1 MFDHADEASHSFF
14 VALACNAS
22 KDLGKKRQW
31 IVHESPRQ
39 RERIASELE
48 LWGITALVLP
58 DSPVNPD
65 NELHEIA
72 DPETAAEWFSI
83 LETLATSDAF
93 AVICGPDSFSQYA
106 PSAKSLL
113 SNRTHL
119 KSGLILDPTAF
130 AETLAAHGYERF
142 PTVTARGHFAIR
154 GGILDLFPFQSPR
167 PLRLEFFDTELE
179 SIREFDLNTQAST
192 RKIAEIDLQLT
203 EPPAVA
209 TIADYFRAGDVKIS
223 LLTDQSDQSDLSDSY
238 ASTVAGDSSPRPLEG
253 IPAPHFLITENTSTA
268 EENFTLAAYGSPLG
282 TFDAG
287 DFILDELRREAF
299 FKQLNEW
306 QRDGWDIGIVFSTKG
321 ELERFTEL
329 SGKNLERD
337 LGLTPIIGELVSSF
351 TLPVTKLAVLSS
363 SELFGRYRTPGAARR
378 STVEKARAIRARA
391 TLDDIEP
398 GDLVVHYEYGIGKF
412 KGIVAE
418 AEGEELQ
425 IEYKDGSILSVP
437 LEQAHLL
444 GKYIGVGGK
453 TPDLNKLGNA
463 TWQKNRKS
471 AEKSIL
477 DYAARLLRIQAER
490 EHDQGHAH
498 PPDSR
503 WMFEFEQSF
512 HYTETPD
519 QKQAILDTKHDLE
532 APRPM
537 DRLICGDVGFGKT
550 EVAIRAAFKAITG
563 GKQVAL
569 LCPTTV
575 LAEQHWRTF
584 RERFSDYPI
593 RVDLLN
599 RFRSAA
605 EVRATIAGLADG
617 SVDMVIGTHR
627 LISGDVAYKDLGLAV
642 VDEEQRF
649 GVAHKEKFKDLF
661 RQIDVLTLSA
671 TPIPRTLYM
680 ALMGA
685 RDMSTIDTAP
695 PNRLP
700 VSTTVTAY
708 DERIIRDAIR
718 REMKRGGQV
727 FFLHNRVK
735 TIEMVHKKL
744 KELVPEAR
752 VLVGHGQMEK
762 HDLENVM
769 HAFVNHEAD
778 VLLATTII
786 ETGIDI
792 PNANTILIDRAD
804 RFGLADLYQL
814 RGRVGRA
821 GEKAYA
827 ILLLPREMITQG
839 DARKRIHAIQ
849 QYTALGSGFKI
860 AMRDLEIRGAG
871 NLLGTKQSG
880 HIAKIGFDL
889 YCQLLRQSIDR
900 LKGKKDPTLHETT
913 FKADFIVSTET
924 QWVLRQKTA
933 DLETEDKN
941 SSSSQ
946 NQKSK
951 IINHQSSISP
961 SPSVLSVQSVVKN
974 SSSSSS
980 KSKIKNHQSSKQGEH
995 LRTLENMTKSFSL
1008 GRSETESIVNQTPDL
1023 LPAFIPTAYLSDAK
1037 LRINAYR
1044 ELAEA
1049 NTQKSISLLEKSW
1062 IDRHGRL
1069 PEAVQHL
1076 LTIARIKAEAA
1087 ANNVSSVEIS
1097 QQRIILHRNGSPILL
1112 DGSRFPRLTKSK
1124 PAKKLEEALEMLM
1137 NF

>member
-1 MFDHADEASHSFF
+1 MLDHATEASHSFL
-14 VALACNAS
+14 VALACTAAN
-22 KDLGKKRQW
+22 DLRKKRHW
-31 IVHESPRQ
+31 IIHESPRQ
-39 RERIASELE
+39 RERLATELE
-48 LWGITALVLP
+48 LWGITALSLP
-58 DSPVNPD
+58 DSPVNPGND
-65 NELHEIA
+65 LHEIQ
-72 DPETAAEWFSI
+72 DPETAAEWFAI
-83 LETLATSDAF
+83 LETLATSDSF
-93 AVICGPDSFSQYA
+93 TILCGSEQFDQYA
-106 PSAKSLL
+106 PSPKSLL

-119 KSGLILDPTAF
+119 KSGQSLDPIAF
-130 AETLAAHGYERF
+130 AETLNKHGYQRF

-154 GGILDLFPFQSPR
+154 GGILDLFPFQSAR
-167 PLRLEFFDTELE
+167 PLRLEFFDTEIE
-179 SIREFDLNTQAST
+179 SIREFDLNTQSST
-192 RKIAEIDLQLT
+192 RKIHETHLLLT

-209 TIADYFRAGDVKIS
+209 TIADFLKPDDTLIHIQGGA
-223 LLTDQSDQSDLSDSY
+223 
-238 ASTVAGDSSPRPLEG
+238 ASGCPTT
-253 IPAPHFLITENTSTA
+253 PAKTPSFLITENTSTQ
-268 EENFTLAAYGSPLG
+268 EEDFTLATFPSPLG
-282 TFDAG
+282 IFDAG
-287 DFILDELRREAF
+287 DFVLDELRRETF

-306 QRDGWDIGIVFSTKG
+306 QREQWDIGIVFSTRG

-329 SGKNLERD
+329 SGKDLERD
-337 LGLTPIIGELVSSF
+337 LGLTPVIGELISSF

-418 AEGEELQ
+418 EEGEELQ
-425 IEYKDGSILSVP
+425 IEYKDGSLLSVP
-437 LEQAHLL
+437 LEQAHLI

-490 EHDQGHAH
+490 EHDVGHAH
-498 PPDSR
+498 PPDTR

-519 QKQAILDTKHDLE
+519 QKTAIQDTKHDLE

-584 RERFSDYPI
+584 RERFSDYPV

-599 RFRSAA
+599 RFRKPS

-627 LISGDVAYKDLGLAV
+627 LISGDVAYKDLGLAI

-685 RDMSTIDTAP
+685 RDMSTIDTPP

-762 HDLENVM
+762 DDLENVM
-769 HAFVNHEAD
+769 HAFVNNEAD

-880 HIAKIGFDL
+880 HIAQIGFDL
-889 YCQLLRQSIDR
+889 YCQLLRQSVDR
-900 LKGKKDPTLHETT
+900 LKGKQNPTLQETT
-913 FKADFIVSTET
+913 FKADFIIPTET
-924 QWVLRQKTA
+924 QWVSKSQILNLKYQK
-933 DLETEDKN
+933 EE
-941 SSSSQ
+941 SSSVS
-946 NQKSK
+946 
-951 IINHQSSISP
+951 
-961 SPSVLSVQSVVKN
+961 SVLSVVKN
-974 SSSSSS
+974 SS
-980 KSKIKNHQSSKQGEH
+980 
-995 LRTLENMTKSFSL
+995 L
-1008 GRSETESIVNQTPDL
+1008 GDL
-1023 LPAFIPTAYLSDAK
+1023 GDLAVQPLPAFIPTSYLSDAK

-1049 NTQKSISLLEKSW
+1049 NTPKSITALEKNW

-1069 PEAVQHL
+1069 PHPVQNL

-1087 ANNVSSVEIS
+1087 ANNVSSVELS
-1097 QQRIILHRNGSPILL
+1097 GQRLILHRNGSPILL
-1112 DGSRFPRLTKSK
+1112 DGSRFPRLTKTK
-1124 PAKKLEEALEMLM
+1124 PGEKLEEALEMLR

>member
-1 MFDHADEASHSFF
+1 LHHHPKSWLRHALTNPEFTQHLAPFANGGCPIVFDHVDEASQSFF
-14 VALACNAS
+14 VALACMAS

-39 RERIASELE
+39 RERLATELE

-58 DSPVNPD
+58 DSPVNPEND
-65 NELHEIA
+65 LHEIA

-83 LETLATSDAF
+83 LETLASSHAF

-113 SNRTHL
+113 SNRTQL
-119 KSGLILDPTAF
+119 KSGLILDPSIF
-130 AETLAAHGYERF
+130 AKTLTEHGYERF

-179 SIREFDLNTQAST
+179 SIREFDLNSQAST
-192 RKIAEIDLQLT
+192 RKIAEIELLLT

-209 TIADYFRAGDVKIS
+209 KVADYLRPGDVKI
-223 LLTDQSDQSDLSDSY
+223 LILTDQSDPSDQTDLSDSY
-238 ASTVAGDSSPRPLEG
+238 N
-253 IPAPHFLITENTSTA
+253 FLITEGTSTA
-268 EENFTLAAYGSPLG
+268 EENFTLATYGSPLG

-287 DFILDELRREAF
+287 DFVLDELRREAF

-306 QRDGWDIGIVFSTKG
+306 QRDTWDIGIVFSTKG

-329 SGKNLERD
+329 SGKDLERD
-337 LGLTPIIGELVSSF
+337 LGLTPVIGELVSSF
-351 TLPVTKLAVLSS
+351 ILPVTKLAVLSS

-378 STVEKARAIRARA
+378 SSVEKARVIRARA

-412 KGIVAE
+412 KGIAQE
-418 AEGEELQ
+418 EDGEELQ

-498 PPDSR
+498 PPDTR

-599 RFRSAA
+599 RFRSPS
-605 EVRATIAGLADG
+605 EVRATIQGLADG

-649 GVAHKEKFKDLF
+649 GVAHKEKFKELF
-661 RQIDVLTLSA
+661 RQVDVLTLSA

-685 RDMSTIDTAP
+685 RDMSTIDTPP

-839 DARKRIHAIQ
+839 DARKRIHAIK

-880 HIAKIGFDL
+880 HIAQIGFDL

-900 LKGKKDPTLHETT
+900 LKGKKDPSMQETT
-913 FKADFIVSTET
+913 FKADFIISTET
-924 QWVLRQKTA
+924 QWVYRDQMLESRDQKEK
-933 DLETEDKN
+933 DSSN
-941 SSSSQ
+941 SPFTIHSSPFSQ
-946 NQKSK
+946 
-951 IINHQSSISP
+951 
-961 SPSVLSVQSVVKN
+961 
-974 SSSSSS
+974 
-980 KSKIKNHQSSKQGEH
+980 
-995 LRTLENMTKSFSL
+995 
-1008 GRSETESIVNQTPDL
+1008 
-1023 LPAFIPTAYLSDAK
+1023 LPAFIPTSYLSDAK

-1049 NTQKSISLLEKSW
+1049 NNPKAIDTLEINW

-1069 PEAVQHL
+1069 PEPVKHL
-1076 LTIARIKAEAA
+1076 LTIARIKTVAS

-1097 QQRIILHRNGSPILL
+1097 GQRLMLQRNGSPILL
-1112 DGSRFPRLTKSK
+1112 DGSRYPRLMKTK
-1124 PAKKLEEALEMLM
+1124 PAEMLMEALEMLR

>member
-1 MFDHADEASHSFF
+1 MNLNPKGWLRHALTTPEFNQHLAPFANGERTIVFDHADEASHSFF
-14 VALACNAS
+14 IALACTAS
-22 KDLGKKRQW
+22 KDLGKRRQW
-31 IVHESPRQ
+31 IIHESPRQ
-39 RERIASELE
+39 RERLATELE
-48 LWGITALVLP
+48 LWGITAVVLP
-58 DSPVNPD
+58 DSPVNPEND
-65 NELHEIA
+65 LHEIA

-106 PSAKSLL
+106 PSAKSLI

-130 AETLAAHGYERF
+130 AETLIEHGYERF
-142 PTVTARGHFAIR
+142 PTVTGRGHFAIR

-179 SIREFDLNTQAST
+179 SIREFDLNSQAST
-192 RKIAEIDLQLT
+192 RKIGEIQLLLT

-209 TIADYFRAGDVKIS
+209 TIADYLRPGDVKVRIQ
-223 LLTDQSDQSDLSDSY
+223 TDQSNPFDQTDLSENY
-238 ASTVAGDSSPRPLEG
+238 N
-253 IPAPHFLITENTSTA
+253 FLITENTSTD
-268 EENFTLAAYGSPLG
+268 EEDFTFASYSSPLG

-287 DFILDELRREAF
+287 DFVLDELRREAF

-306 QRDGWDIGIVFSTKG
+306 QRDAWDIGIVFSTKG
-321 ELERFTEL
+321 ELDRFTEL
-329 SGKNLERD
+329 SGKDLERD
-337 LGLTPIIGELVSSF
+337 LGLTPVIGELVSSF

-412 KGIVAE
+412 KGIVQE
-418 AEGEELQ
+418 EEGEELQ

-453 TPDLNKLGNA
+453 TPELNKLGNA

-498 PPDSR
+498 PPDTR

-519 QKQAILDTKHDLE
+519 QKQAIIDTKHDLE

-605 EVRATIAGLADG
+605 EVRATIQGLADG

-649 GVAHKEKFKDLF
+649 GVAHKEKFKELF
-661 RQIDVLTLSA
+661 RQVDVLTLSA

-685 RDMSTIDTAP
+685 RDMSTIDTPP

-769 HAFVNHEAD
+769 HDFVNHEAD

-839 DARKRIHAIQ
+839 DARKRIHAIK

-880 HIAKIGFDL
+880 HIAQIGFDL

-900 LKGKKDPTLHETT
+900 LKGKKDPLLQETT
-913 FKADFIVSTET
+913 FKADFIISTET
-924 QWVLRQKTA
+924 QWISRQKTE

-941 SSSSQ
+941 
-946 NQKSK
+946 
-951 IINHQSSISP
+951 H
-961 SPSVLSVQSVVKN
+961 
-974 SSSSSS
+974 SS
-980 KSKIKNHQSSKQGEH
+980 KSKIQNQQS
-995 LRTLENMTKSFSL
+995 
-1008 GRSETESIVNQTPDL
+1008 SIVNNTSVR
-1023 LPAFIPTAYLSDAK
+1023 LPAFIPTSYLSDAK
-1037 LRINAYR
+1037 LRIHAYR

-1049 NTQKSISLLEKSW
+1049 NTPKAIDTLEKNW

-1069 PEAVQHL
+1069 PDPVKHL
-1076 LTIARIKAEAA
+1076 ITIARIKAEAA
-1087 ANNVSSVEIS
+1087 ANNVASVEITG
-1097 QQRIILHRNGSPILL
+1097 QRLILQKNGSPILL
-1112 DGSRFPRLTKSK
+1112 DGSRYPRLTKTK
-1124 PAKKLEEALEMLM
+1124 PAEMLNEALEMLR

>member
-14 VALACNAS
+14 AALACTAAS
-22 KDLGKKRQW
+22 DRGKKRQW

-39 RERIASELE
+39 RERLAAELE
-48 LWGITALVLP
+48 LWGITAVVLP
-58 DSPVNPD
+58 DVGAIFGRPPETD
-65 NELHEIA
+65 RELQLAPEA
-72 DPETAAEWFSI
+72 PPLEVQDPETAAEWFAI
-83 LETLATSDAF
+83 LETLAISDSF
-93 AVICGPDSFSQYA
+93 AVLLGSDQFQQYA
-106 PSAKSLL
+106 PSPHSLL

-119 KSGLILDPTAF
+119 KPGLILDPTAF
-130 AETLAAHGYERF
+130 AETLTTHGYERF

-179 SIREFDLNTQAST
+179 SIREFDLNSQAST
-192 RKIAEIDLQLT
+192 RKIAQIDLLLT

-209 TIADYFRAGDVKIS
+209 TIADYLKADDLVIEVADASRGRSSNRRPADFFIS
-223 LLTDQSDQSDLSDSY
+223 D
-238 ASTVAGDSSPRPLEG
+238 APAEG
-253 IPAPHFLITENTSTA
+253 VI
-268 EENFTLAAYGSPLG
+268 EENFTLAAYSSPLG

-287 DFILDELRREAF
+287 DFVLDELRRETF

-306 QRDGWDIGIVFSTKG
+306 QREAWDIGIVFSTKG

-329 SGKNLERD
+329 SGKDLERD
-337 LGLTPIIGELVSSF
+337 LGLTPVIGELISSF
-351 TLPVTKLAVLSS
+351 ILPVTKLAVLSS

-378 STVEKARAIRARA
+378 SSVEKARVIRARA

-412 KGIVAE
+412 KGIAQE
-418 AEGEELQ
+418 EEGEELQ

-498 PPDSR
+498 PPDTR

-563 GKQVAL
+563 GKQAAL

-605 EVRATIAGLADG
+605 EVKATIQGLADG

-627 LISGDVAYKDLGLAV
+627 LISGDVAYKDLGLAI

-685 RDMSTIDTAP
+685 RDMSTIDTPP

-735 TIEMVHKKL
+735 TIEMVHKKI

-839 DARKRIHAIQ
+839 DARKRIHAIK

-880 HIAKIGFDL
+880 HIAQIGFDL

-900 LKGKKDPTLHETT
+900 LKGKKDPSLQETT
-913 FKADFIVSTET
+913 FKADFIIPTET
-924 QWVLRQKTA
+924 QWVSSRHKTQ
-933 DLETEDKN
+933 DDKT
-941 SSSSQ
+941 Q
-946 NQKSK
+946 EK
-951 IINHQSSISP
+951 ISSI
-961 SPSVLSVQSVVKN
+961 
-974 SSSSSS
+974 
-980 KSKIKNHQSSKQGEH
+980 SKIKNPQSSIG
-995 LRTLENMTKSFSL
+995 
-1008 GRSETESIVNQTPDL
+1008 NQSSDH
-1023 LPAFIPTAYLSDAK
+1023 LPAFIPTSYLSDAK
-1037 LRINAYR
+1037 LRIHAYR

-1049 NTQKSISLLEKSW
+1049 NTPKAIDTLEKNW

-1069 PEAVQHL
+1069 PEPVKNL

-1087 ANNVSSVEIS
+1087 VNNVSSVEIS
-1097 QQRIILHRNGSPILL
+1097 GQRLMLQRNGSPILM
-1112 DGSRFPRLTKSK
+1112 DGSRYPRLAKTK
-1124 PAKKLEEALEMLM
+1124 PGEKLQEALEMLR